1 MQFGNRCGARV
12 LDMFHYEAAN
22 RGHNGK
28 APGKVGICRSR
39 PAGRFLQLQFDTLLV
54 EHHIFLFYDHVLV
67 VVGKNQY
74 LNWHRWRTSSKKSVT
89 QLVNCF

>member
-67 VVGKNQY
+67 VVGK
-74 LNWHRWRTSSKKSVT
+74 K
-89 QLVNCF
+89 LVFELALLAHLIEEVCYPAR

>member
-39 PAGRFLQLQFDTLLV
+39 PAGRFLQLQFDDLLV

-67 VVGKNQY
+67 VVGK
-74 LNWHRWRTSSKKSVT
+74 K
-89 QLVNCF
+89 LVFELALLAHLIEEVCYPAR